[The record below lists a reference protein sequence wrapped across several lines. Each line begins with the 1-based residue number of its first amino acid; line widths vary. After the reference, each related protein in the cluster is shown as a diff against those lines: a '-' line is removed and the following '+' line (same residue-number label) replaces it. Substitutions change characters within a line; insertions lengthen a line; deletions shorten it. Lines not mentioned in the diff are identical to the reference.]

1 MISSR
6 ALRLWSLGVLVF
18 GFALSFGLNGAKS
31 NLAAYLVAAVRTL
44 RPELWSRDFVIN
56 TPVIHPV
63 FAKLAA
69 LLLYLDPSGWLIG
82 LSNVAAVC
90 AGMWC
95 LYRLVVA
102 TAPREHFSAF
112 SFVLIVAAASRTGS
126 IGGSYFFSDTFQP
139 STLGSLALLAATYS
153 FVRGKA
159 LPAGIWLA
167 LAGAVHL
174 NYLVLALPVFGL
186 AWLLSWRPR
195 SLGALLAIVGP
206 ALPVLALFVP
216 LLVASGGG
224 SAAVATEARRILQDV
239 RNPHH
244 YHVATFASSFL
255 PWAGFQ
261 LLGAAALW
269 ARAKE
274 GEPAARRLLALL
286 CGFAVLIVPAALL
299 SSVVLVRWID
309 ALFAWRVAPHA
320 NLLAQVAIGGALARA
335 YAEPSFSAPRLSR
348 GQRLLGGLGLV
359 ALLLAVLAGALLP
372 ASVLTLALV
381 ALALARPWWPGAAQ
395 APERVPPLLE
405 LALALTAACALAP
418 TLAKLDADSDLLGGK
433 DRDLEAL
440 CGWVKASTPVDA
452 LLLTPPDEEGI
463 RLACQR
469 SIVADWKLTPVVPA
483 DVLHW
488 YERIELI
495 TGRKPFRREA
505 ELSGYATLD
514 APRVHQVRAAYGADF
529 WVVRDDAE
537 HTPQVPPAYQH
548 GRFRVYRLP
557 LSQ

>member
-1 MISSR
+1 
-6 ALRLWSLGVLVF
+6 
-18 GFALSFGLNGAKS
+18 
-31 NLAAYLVAAVRTL
+31 
-44 RPELWSRDFVIN
+44 VIN

-69 LLLYLDPSGWLIG
+69 ALLYVDPSGWLIG

-95 LYRLVVA
+95 VYRLVVA
-102 TAPREHFSAF
+102 TVSREHFTAF

-139 STLGSLALLAATYS
+139 STLGSLALLAAAFF
-153 FVRGKA
+153 FVHGKA
-159 LPAGIWLA
+159 LAGGIWLA

-174 NYLVLALPVFGL
+174 NYLVLSLPVFGL

-195 SLGALLAIVGP
+195 SLASLLAIVGP

-216 LLVASGGG
+216 LLIASGSGP
-224 SAAVATEARRILQDV
+224 AAVASEARRILQDI

-244 YHVATFASSFL
+244 YQVASFAWSFL

-269 ARAKE
+269 SRAKE
-274 GEPAARRLLALL
+274 GEPVARRLLALL
-286 CGFAVLIVPAALL
+286 CSFTVLIVPAALL
-299 SSVVLVRWID
+299 SSVVLIRWID

-335 YAEPSFSAPRLSR
+335 YSEPSFSVARLSTV
-348 GQRLLGGLGLV
+348 QRLLGGLGLA
-359 ALLLAVLAGALLP
+359 ALLLAVLAGTLVP

-381 ALALARPWWPGAAQ
+381 ALALARPWWAGAAQ
-395 APERVPPLLE
+395 APERTPPLLE
-405 LALALTAACALAP
+405 LALAATAACALLP
-418 TLAKLDADSDLLGGK
+418 TLAKLDSDSDLLGGK

-440 CGWVKASTPVDA
+440 CGWVKASTPIDA

-483 DVLHW
+483 DILRW
-488 YERIELI
+488 YERIELV
-495 TGRKPFRREA
+495 TGRKPFRHEA
-505 ELSGYATLD
+505 ELAGYATLD
-514 APRVHQVRAAYGADF
+514 ASRVHQVREAYGADF

-537 HTPQVPPAYQH
+537 HPPQALPAYRH
-548 GRFRVYRLP
+548 GRFQVYRLP
-557 LSQ
+557 LNQ